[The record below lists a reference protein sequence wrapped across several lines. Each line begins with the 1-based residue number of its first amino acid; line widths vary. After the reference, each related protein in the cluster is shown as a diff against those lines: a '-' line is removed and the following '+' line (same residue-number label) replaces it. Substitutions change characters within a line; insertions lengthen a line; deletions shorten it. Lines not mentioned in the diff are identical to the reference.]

1 MKYIISVIDKV
12 KEGKVYF
19 IVGLSML
26 LGFVFLLNALF
37 TIQLKFDNRE
47 LSNTILELENEV
59 KALHQE
65 NQKST
70 TDEFIET
77 QATERLGMVK
87 SNETPVKIQEVEPK
101 INIQDLSVE
110 SNEKISIYFK
120 DWYLKLEEWMEQAK
134 K

>member
-1 MKYIISVIDKV
+1 MNFMGNVFKKIQ
-12 KEGKVYF
+12 EGKVYF
-19 IVGLSML
+19 IVGIGML
-26 LGFVFLLNALF
+26 LGFVFLLNALL

-77 QATERLGMVK
+77 QATEHLGMVK
-87 SNETPVKIQEVEPK
+87 SNETPVKIKEIEPE
-101 INIQDLSVE
+101 INIQDLSVD
-110 SNEKISIYFK
+110 SNQKISIYFK
-120 DWYLKLEEWMEQAK
+120 DWYLQLEEWMEMAK